1 LESEVLNRLREIVG
15 EGYVLT
21 SPEDLVCYSYDA
33 SQPTLDQLPG
43 AVVIPG
49 SVEEVVA
56 ILRLANEM
64 GFKVVPRGSGTN
76 LSGGTVPPPGGVVI
90 NMLRMDRILEVDER
104 NLTATVE
111 PGVIT
116 DALQREVESRG
127 LFYPPDP
134 ASSAICTI
142 GGNVAENAGGL
153 RGLKYGV
160 TKDYV
165 LGLEVVL
172 PTGEVLTTGSKCV
185 KDVAGYSLTQLFI
198 GSEGTLG
205 LFTKI
210 TLKLIPVPDAKRTML
225 ALFDEMEVASRAV
238 SEIIASKVIPS
249 TMEILDRT
257 TLKYVEEYKGLGIPS
272 DVEALLLLEVDGP
285 MEVVRRDGERVKD
298 ICRRVG
304 AREVRVAESEEGAEK
319 LKEARKAALPAL
331 ARVRPT
337 TILEDVTVPRSEIA
351 PMVQSIRE
359 IASRN
364 DIQIAIFG
372 HAGDGNLHPTCM
384 TDERDEEEMK
394 RVEAAFGEIFRRAV
408 ELGGTITGEHG
419 VGLKKRPFLALAV
432 GDEGI
437 DTMRRIKQ
445 ALDPNDILNPGKI
458 FAPR

>member
-1 LESEVLNRLREIVG
+1 LENKVLNRLREIVG

-33 SQPTLDQLPG
+33 SQPTLDELPG

-49 SVEEVVA
+49 SVEEIVA

-64 GFKVVPRGSGTN
+64 GFKMVPRGSGTN

-90 NMLRMDRILEVDER
+90 NMVRMDRILEVDER

-116 DALQREVESRG
+116 DVLQREVESRG

-134 ASSAICTI
+134 ASSAISTI

-172 PTGEVLTTGSKCV
+172 PTGKVLTTGSKCV
-185 KDVAGYSLTQLFI
+185 KDVAGYDLTQLFI

-205 LFTKI
+205 VFTKI
-210 TLKLIPVPDAKRTML
+210 TLKLIPMPDAKRTML
-225 ALFDEMEVASRAV
+225 ALFDEMEVASRGV
-238 SEIIASKVIPS
+238 SDIIASKVIPS

-257 TLKYVEEYKGLGIPS
+257 TLKYVEEYKGLGMPS
-272 DVEALLLLEVDGP
+272 DVEALLLLEVDGS

-304 AREVRVAESEEGAEK
+304 AREVSVAESEEAAEK

-351 PMVQSIRE
+351 PMVKSIRE
-359 IASRN
+359 IASRYE
-364 DIQIAIFG
+364 IQVAIFG

-394 RVEAAFGEIFRRAV
+394 RVEAAFGEIFRRVV

-419 VGLKKRPFLALAV
+419 VGLKKRPFLVLVV
-432 GDEGI
+432 GHEGI
-437 DTMRRIKQ
+437 NTMWRIKQ